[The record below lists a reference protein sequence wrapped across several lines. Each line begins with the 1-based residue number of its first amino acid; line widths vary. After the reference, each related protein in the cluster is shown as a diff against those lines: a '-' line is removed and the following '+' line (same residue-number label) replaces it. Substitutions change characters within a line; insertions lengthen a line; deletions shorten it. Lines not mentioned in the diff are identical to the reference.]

1 MTRSGARLWLLLAW
15 ALAGC
20 GTVGPPVAPEDLG
33 VAAKLEKAKKEEAEA
48 AMAEKKRQVQPEE
61 QAEPEEEEL
70 PPLRLD
76 R

>member
-1 MTRSGARLWLLLAW
+1 MTRFGARLWLLLAW

-33 VAAKLEKAKKEEAEA
+33 VAAKLEKAKQQEEAAKAEA
-48 AMAEKKRQVQPEE
+48 ERKKPEE
-61 QAEPEEEEL
+61 QAVPEEEEL